1 MDQAGARGER
11 EPDEPGP
18 AVLDTQLR
26 PAERREQLRSR
37 ARTFGRECR
46 EALALGFEVGF
57 LPQRGEL
64 SLQLADASFAID
76 PGVREVVTS
85 ADEVQ
90 RGAHQRRLDDVPPR
104 DCPREIVG
112 AKAVNP

>member
-18 AVLDTQLR
+18 SVLDTQLR

-37 ARTFGRECR
+37 ARTFGRERR
-46 EALALGFEVGF
+46 EALALCFEVGL
-57 LPQRGEL
+57 LPQRGQL
-64 SLQLADASFAID
+64 SLQLADASFPID

-90 RGAHQRRLDDVPPR
+90 RAAHQRRLDDVPPR
-104 DCPREIVG
+104 DRPREIVG
-112 AKAVNP
+112 AEAVDP